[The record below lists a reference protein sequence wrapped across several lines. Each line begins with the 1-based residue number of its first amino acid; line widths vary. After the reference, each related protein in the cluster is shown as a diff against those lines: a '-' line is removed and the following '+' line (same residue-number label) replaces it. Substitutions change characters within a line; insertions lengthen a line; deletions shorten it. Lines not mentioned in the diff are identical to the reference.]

1 MPSPPGSGAVRAI
14 FGGLA
19 SLRGGRALHPNGV
32 VVRGTFRA
40 TGPGGGA
47 ELLAPGVER
56 AVDVRFSRGAGVPDP
71 LPDVRGCAIRV
82 VDAYGPGRHQD
93 FPLASSFSRPAGR
106 HALVPGMDFFRAF
119 YSSVLP
125 YRIAGE
131 TRLVAATLDGGAGEG
146 PGTAGIAAA
155 ARAGR
160 LRVRLATATP
170 RGPWEEVATLELD
183 AVAPPADARALRFNP
198 WNSGGGIRPAGW
210 LMALRD
216 PAYRGSQ
223 AAVPDAG

>member
-1 MPSPPGSGAVRAI
+1 MPSPPGSSAVRAI

-19 SLRGGRALHPNGV
+19 ALRGDRAFHPHGV
-32 VVRGTFRA
+32 VVRGSYRA
-40 TGPGGGA
+40 TGSRPGA
-47 ELLAPGVER
+47 QLLATGLQREVE
-56 AVDVRFSRGAGVPDP
+56 VRFSRAVGLPDP

-93 FPLASSFSRPAGR
+93 FPLASSFSTRGGR
-106 HALVPGMDFFRAF
+106 HALVPGTSFFGAF

-125 YRIAGE
+125 YRIGGE
-131 TRLVAATLDGGAGEG
+131 TRLVAATVDGAGADG
-146 PGTAGIAAA
+146 PGLDGIAAA

-170 RGPWEEVATLELD
+170 VGPWEEAASLELD
-183 AVAPPADARALRFNP
+183 RVASPADARRLRFNP
-198 WNSGGGIRPAGW
+198 WNSGGGIRPAGG

-216 PAYRGSQ
+216 PAYRASQ
-223 AAVPDAG
+223 DAVPVAD